1 MHKEGKT
8 KHQPNNP
15 FHLHIT
21 NHWNSEPMT
30 NCEVDRVEHAVEKV
44 ETRDEYMEDQ
54 AYEPTMV
61 HWAQRHHM

>member
-1 MHKEGKT
+1 
-8 KHQPNNP
+8 
-15 FHLHIT
+15 
-21 NHWNSEPMT
+21 MT